1 MSNVYGPCGWRVVDM
16 QTTTIGD
23 NYVDFTIGSNNYLS
37 KEISIV
43 DKKFDDN
50 HNFKLVLN
58 QTTTDGISVYADGT
72 EDDPLETNSYNF
84 NWDYYSNK
92 YVLTF
97 NKIYDLNES
106 NLDSSSAD
114 VLNYT
119 ADWIWNN
126 NQIVWQAEDTK
137 VV

>member
-1 MSNVYGPCGWRVVDM
+1 MFNP
-16 QTTTIGD
+16 
-23 NYVDFTIGSNNYLS
+23 
-37 KEISIV
+37 
-43 DKKFDDN
+43 
-50 HNFKLVLN
+50 
-58 QTTTDGISVYADGT
+58 TTTDGISVYADGT

-92 YVLTF
+92 YKPTF

-137 VV
+137 VVLNNSTHDRTYNKNNVVDEYNSENTPILLNIILIKKIMII